1 MTIRDIAEMAGVSIA
16 TVSMVLNNKPGVSEK
31 TARRIWEVVEALDF
45 VPSASAQALK
55 TNHSRSLGM
64 IVGQLSNA
72 YHIDMIT
79 AAEEE
84 AYKYGYQLFLCNANL
99 SWQRTLKHIRTLRSR
114 IVDGILLSVS
124 MTPDEQCMKD
134 ILSIWKSGL
143 PMVSL
148 SSNTQEYPL
157 PIVSFRLEAQI
168 AEAIH
173 LLHELGHRQIGMVA
187 APEGSWGNYRL
198 DCFREVAAGLGIYNE
213 GLVVYAENDLYS
225 AKESVRKLLVA
236 HPAVTAIYAVNDMMA
251 LSVLQV
257 ADELGISVPE
267 ELSIVGTDGIPYVD
281 FTRPNIA
288 TIRAPLKE
296 LAKTATQQLISMV
309 EDKSFSENERLLI
322 PCTFTK
328 GGSIAKAC
336 R

>member
-1 MTIRDIAEMAGVSIA
+1 MTIRDIAKKAGVSIA

-31 TARRIWEVVEALDF
+31 TARRIWDVVEELNF

-55 TNHSRSLGM
+55 TNYSRSLAM
-64 IVGQLSNA
+64 IVGQLNNA

-84 AYKYGYQLFLCNANL
+84 AYKFGYQLFLCNANL
-99 SWQRTLKHIRTLRSR
+99 SWQRTVEHIRTLRSR

-124 MTPDEQCMKD
+124 MMPDERYMKD
-134 ILSIWKSGL
+134 ILSIWNSGL
-143 PMVSL
+143 PMISL
-148 SSNTQEYPL
+148 SSNTQDYPL
-157 PIVSFRLEAQI
+157 PIVSFQLEAQI
-168 AEAIH
+168 AQAIH

-198 DCFREVAAGLGIYNE
+198 DCFRQVATNLGIYSDA
-213 GLVVYAENDLYS
+213 LVVYADNDLYS

-236 HPAVTAIYAVNDMMA
+236 HPSITAIYAVNDMMA

-257 ADELGISVPE
+257 ADELGLSVPG
-267 ELSIVGTDGIPYVD
+267 ELSILGTDGIPYVD
-281 FTRPNIA
+281 FTSPNIA

-296 LAKTATQQLISMV
+296 IAKTATRQLISMV
-309 EDKSFSENERLLI
+309 ENGTSGEGKRELI
-322 PCTFTK
+322 PCTFTQ